1 MSFDASERRPLGV
14 MAALLI
20 GIFVF
25 MSVDLI
31 TDSRAGAS
39 MFHLVGEFAIM
50 AFAAMSEKQFTGA
63 GVCMIASALSFGL
76 LANAVFR
83 N

>member
-1 MSFDASERRPLGV
+1 MAFDASERRPLGV

-25 MSVDLI
+25 ISVDLN

-39 MFHLVGEFAIM
+39 MLHLVGEFANM
-50 AFAAMSEKQFTGA
+50 AISSVGKTCA
-63 GVCMIASALSFGL
+63 
-76 LANAVFR
+76 
-83 N
+83 